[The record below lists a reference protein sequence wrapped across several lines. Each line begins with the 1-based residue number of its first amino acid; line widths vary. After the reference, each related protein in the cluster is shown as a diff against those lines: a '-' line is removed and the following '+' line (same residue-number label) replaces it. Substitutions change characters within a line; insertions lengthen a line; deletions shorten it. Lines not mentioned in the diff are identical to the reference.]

1 MIRLVLTVCDW
12 PIIMIGPGG
21 LLLAVPRLFAVTV
34 LVLCVGLQKSK
45 TLNLDGKNTFAGS
58 HTENS

>member
-1 MIRLVLTVCDW
+1 
-12 PIIMIGPGG
+12 MIGPGG

-45 TLNLDGKNTFAGS
+45 TLNLDGKNSFAGS